1 MKRVLSLIS
10 AICLVL
16 ALLLCCS
23 LSAFAAEGGGLSG
36 NPLVVDNAGLLTAG
50 EREALEAKARSISE
64 TYGCEVVILTING
77 TDGKS
82 LQDYSDDYFVYQ
94 GYGYGEDRSG
104 ILFVMD
110 MNERDTYFTTCGAA
124 IKAFTDDDIDYI
136 ADRMRGN
143 LSAGNYY
150 SAFET
155 YHSYAEEA
163 LETAANSKP
172 NYVKKGIISIVLG
185 AVGGFLPA
193 SAQKSSLKTVRRK
206 RDASGYA
213 QEGSLNL
220 TVNRDVYLYSNV
232 TSHVIQ
238 RVESG
243 GGGGGHTFGSGHS
256 STHTHSSGTTLGGHG
271 GGKF

>member
-1 MKRVLSLIS
+1 MKRILSLTLS
-10 AICLVL
+10 LCLIL
-16 ALLLCCS
+16 ALLTALS
-23 LSAFAAEGGGLSG
+23 LSVFAGEGTSLSG

-50 EREALEAKARSISE
+50 EREALEAKARSLSE
-64 TYGCEVVILTING
+64 TYGCEVVILTVNG
-77 TDGKS
+77 TGGKS
-82 LQDYSDDYFVYQ
+82 LQDFSDDFFVYQ

-136 ADRMRGN
+136 ADQMRPS
-143 LSAGNYY
+143 LSAGNY
-150 SAFET
+150 SRAFEI
-155 YHSYAEEA
+155 YQYYAEEA
-163 LETAANSKP
+163 LETAKNNKP
-172 NYVKKGIISIVLG
+172 NYVKKGIVSVVLG
-185 AVGGFLPA
+185 ALGGFLPA
-193 SAQKSSLKTVRRK
+193 SAQKSSLKTVRKK

-220 TVNRDVYLYSNV
+220 NVNRDVYLYSNV

-238 RVESG
+238 RAESG
-243 GGGGGHTFGSGHS
+243 GGGGGHTFGSGSS
-256 STHTHSSGTTLGGHG
+256 STHTHSSGVTLGGHG